1 MTRTWK
7 TAEPA
12 PADFTQ
18 TVDVPSPVIAQLLW
32 NRGLQT
38 KQAAQD
44 FLSPSWEDHVHDPT
58 QFRHMPAAIERIF
71 AALEAGERITVHGDY
86 DADGVTGSTVI
97 ITTLREVEQKMK
109 SMQYPVSSIEN
120 GKDSSLIL
128 DTRYSI
134 PDTLIDFYIPH
145 RDKEGYGLHKG
156 TVPKLKERDTRLI
169 ITVDCGIACVDE
181 IAFAKGENIDTIVVD
196 HHQFGD
202 ALPDG
207 FLIHPGLPEETY
219 PFKKL
224 AAVGVAYKFA
234 CALLDAARTR
244 GLDIQPGWEKWLL
257 DLVAIATVTD
267 MVPLI
272 GENRVLE
279 IYGLKVLNKTRRL
292 GLRALIE
299 TSALEYGK
307 MDSESIGFALGPR
320 INAAGRM
327 EHAELALR
335 LMLATTEDEA
345 KDLAKQVERCNR
357 ERQETT
363 KSMMVEAEEQLKERY
378 DLADLPH
385 AITLWKENWSP
396 ALVGLVAGKLL
407 ERFARPITVVG
418 QHEGTW
424 IGSGRSIP
432 AYDITQGVRLAGE
445 GILTRSGG
453 HVQACGFAL
462 KDETRL
468 TEFAEALAKHAKEQ
482 LEPHQLVPT
491 INIDADMSLDMVEM
505 PFAEDIARLEPFGEG
520 NRRPIFL
527 SRNVRIAALD
537 LIGANKNHLRLT
549 LITPRGRRVK
559 ALGFKLGE
567 RVMEVSV
574 GAAIDLVYTVAINE
588 WNGRKDAECRLLDF
602 KKVA

>member
-1 MTRTWK
+1 MMKGMTRTWK
-7 TAEPA
+7 TADPA
-12 PADFTQ
+12 PQDFTQ

-32 NRGLQT
+32 NRGLKT

-44 FLSPSWEDHVHDPT
+44 FLSPSWEDHVHDPA

-71 AALEAGERITVHGDY
+71 AALERGERITVHGDY

-97 ITTLREVEQKMK
+97 ITTLREIEQKIK
-109 SMQYPVSSIEN
+109 SIQYPVSSIEN
-120 GKDSSLIL
+120 
-128 DTRYSI
+128 TEYSR

-156 TVPKLKERDTRLI
+156 TVPKLKERNTRLI

-181 IAFAKGENIDTIVVD
+181 IAFAKEENIDTIVVD
-196 HHQFGD
+196 HHQFGET
-202 ALPDG
+202 LPDG

-234 CALLDAARTR
+234 CALLDAARAR
-244 GLDIQPGWEKWLL
+244 GLTIQPGWEKWLL

-279 IYGLKVLNKTRRL
+279 MYGLKVLNKTRRL

-299 TSALEYGK
+299 ASALEYGK

-378 DLADLPH
+378 DLAHLPH
-385 AITLWKENWSP
+385 AIMLWKANWSP

-453 HVQACGFAL
+453 HIQACGFAL

-468 TEFAEALAKHAKEQ
+468 AGFAEALAKHAKEQ
-482 LEPHQLVPT
+482 LEPHQLLPT
-491 INIDADMSLDMVEM
+491 IHIDAEMSLDMVDM

-527 SRNVRIAALD
+527 SKNVRIVALD
-537 LIGANKNHLRLT
+537 LIGTNKNHLRLT

-574 GAAIDLVYTVAINE
+574 GVAIDLVYTVAINE

-602 KKVA
+602 KKVS